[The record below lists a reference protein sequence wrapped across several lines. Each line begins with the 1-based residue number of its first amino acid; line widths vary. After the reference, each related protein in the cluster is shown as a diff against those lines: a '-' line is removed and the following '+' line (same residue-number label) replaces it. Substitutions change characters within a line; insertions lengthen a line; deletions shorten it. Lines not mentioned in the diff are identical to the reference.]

1 MKVAFYTLGCKVN
14 AYESELAINL
24 FKERGYQIVPFD
36 TISDIYV
43 INTCSVTNSAD
54 SKSRKEIRN
63 AINKN
68 KNAVIAV
75 MGCYSQVKY
84 EEVKNIDGVSIVIGN
99 KDKSKIVDIVEEY
112 IKNKKQIT
120 RIYDL
125 SNTCF
130 EDMILNKFENH
141 TRAFVKIQDGCNN
154 YCSYCIIPYTRGNVR
169 SKDKNIVIKEI
180 KSLVSN
186 GYKEI
191 VLTGIHTGHYG
202 QDLKKYDF
210 SDLLLELEEIE
221 GLERIRISSIEITEL
236 NDKFLDVLKKS
247 KKIVDH
253 IHIPLQTGCD
263 KILKLMNRKYDM
275 DYYFDKIEKIRKIRP
290 NIAITT
296 DVIVGF
302 PNETDQ
308 DFNITKE
315 NIKRLKFAELH
326 VFPFSKREGTRAA
339 LMNNQIDGNIKKKRV
354 RELLELSEELKE
366 EYYKMFI
373 NQKLEVLAEIYNE
386 GFITGHLSNYG
397 KVVFTGDESDLNK
410 IINIRLIEYSK
421 GIFKGEKVK
430 NIIGI
435 S

>member
-14 AYESELAINL
+14 AYETEVAINL
-24 FKERGYQIVPFD
+24 FKEKGYEVVSFD
-36 TISDIYV
+36 TLADIYI
-43 INTCSVTNSAD
+43 INTCSVTNTSD

-63 AINKN
+63 AIKRNP
-68 KNAVIAV
+68 NAVIAV
-75 MGCYSQVKY
+75 MGCYSQVKPD
-84 EEVKNIDGVSIVIGN
+84 EVKNIDGVSIVIGN

-125 SNTCF
+125 NNVCF

-169 SKDKNIVIKEI
+169 SKDKDVVIREV

-202 QDLKKYDF
+202 QDLKEYDF

-221 GLERIRISSIEITEL
+221 GLKRIRISSVEITEL
-236 NDKFLDVLKKS
+236 NDKFLDVLRKS
-247 KKIVDH
+247 TKIVNH

-263 KILKLMNRKYDM
+263 RILKLMNRRYDM
-275 DYYFDKIEKIRKIRP
+275 NYYFDRIEKIREIRA

-302 PNETDQ
+302 PDETDE
-308 DFNITKE
+308 DFLITKE
-315 NIKRLKFAELH
+315 NIEKLKFAELH

-339 LMNNQIDGNIKKKRV
+339 LMKNQIDGNIKKKRV
-354 RELLELSEELKE
+354 KELLDLSEKLKK
-366 EYYKMFI
+366 EYYSKFV
-373 NQKLEVLAEIYNE
+373 NQELEVLAETYNE

-397 KVVFTGDESDLNK
+397 KVIFKGKESDLNK
-410 IINIRLIEYSK
+410 MINVKLINYNNGLFQGK
-421 GIFKGEKVK
+421 KV
-430 NIIGI
+430 NSMVRI
-435 S
+435 